1 MSHNEMNL
9 AEFTTRLWTEY
20 PMDLCH
26 NRPGTKP
33 NLEKAAKKIKVIEYK
48 QILLDMDA
56 LKRYDRQEVK
66 PDRWPHASR
75 FLNGRY
81 WERIVE
87 SVMHR
92 KEKKEPEKCKCGNPV
107 DIGPTGECVECY
119 AKRTDKNKQKRKS
132 VLQNISLYSPGQ
144 SRLEV
149 IENCKAALLPRM
161 NSESLYKVKPIP
173 FLQHSSKPSEPESS
187 DSNTEVVYGEEWFKE
202 NAERIYG
209 SIGMKFDV

>member
-1 MSHNEMNL
+1 MNL

-20 PMDLCH
+20 PRDLCH

-92 KEKKEPEKCKCGNPV
+92 KEKKAPEKCKCGNPV

-119 AKRTDKNKQKRKS
+119 AKRTDQNQHKRKS
-132 VLQNISLYSPGQ
+132 VLESINLYSPGQ
-144 SRLEV
+144 SRSEV
-149 IENCKAALLPRM
+149 IANCKEMMSPSVKSGEAFKSREIPYLKNLSKPLTEPEKDSTPS
-161 NSESLYKVKPIP
+161 NSEVI
-173 FLQHSSKPSEPESS
+173 
-187 DSNTEVVYGEEWFKE
+187 YGEEWFKE